1 MGGSGG
7 ECGAHD
13 EVAGLGGRVDDGVH
27 DAVVGGVSDVRRDFV
42 ICFMA
47 ARHETDAAIA
57 LVDVLQDVDAVGQA
71 VADLAVVVLVCAA
84 AFFELRQKTQRERLH
99 LQ

>member
-7 ECGAHD
+7 GGGAHD

-27 DAVVGGVSDVRRDFV
+27 DAVVGGARDVRRHLV
-42 ICFMA
+42 VCFMA
-47 ARHETDAAIA
+47 ARHEPNAAVA

-71 VADLAVVVLVCAA
+71 VADLAVVVLV
-84 AFFELRQKTQRERLH
+84 
-99 LQ
+99 